1 VSAAFDNA
9 RRRRSSDGIER
20 LALMR
25 KLDRVDP
32 TYKQ

>member
-9 RRRRSSDGIER
+9 RRRRITDRIEW